1 MLELVL
7 KFNILEFDSKLYRQ
21 QIGTSMGSTPAPSYS
36 NISMARRLDQKIKNT
51 LQKNTLGNTPL
62 NLLKRFLDDIISI
75 FYGSS
80 KNIHKFLEE
89 INKIH
94 PAIKFTMQHTSIPG
108 EDPNLRCSCP
118 NKESIP
124 FLDTLLTIKQG
135 RVSIDLYRK
144 PTDRNQY
151 LLTSSCH
158 PPQTTLNIPF
168 SIALRIVRICTE
180 EDQREQ
186 RFDELKQFLIDRE
199 YKPSMIDSAITKAR
213 SIPRKE
219 ALKNTAARN
228 KQTRRPVL
236 AVTWD
241 PRLPPIP
248 SIQLKHWRS
257 MRSQDTMLA
266 KAFKEPPLTA
276 YSICR

>member
-1 MLELVL
+1 M
-7 KFNILEFDSKLYRQ
+7 
-21 QIGTSMGSTPAPSYS
+21 
-36 NISMARRLDQKIKNT
+36 
-51 LQKNTLGNTPL
+51 
-62 NLLKRFLDDIISI
+62 
-75 FYGSS
+75 
-80 KNIHKFLEE
+80 
-89 INKIH
+89 
-94 PAIKFTMQHTSIPG
+94 
-108 EDPNLRCSCP
+108 
-118 NKESIP
+118 
-124 FLDTLLTIKQG
+124 
-135 RVSIDLYRK
+135 
-144 PTDRNQY
+144 
-151 LLTSSCH
+151 TSSCH
-158 PPQTTLNIPF
+158 PPQTTINIPF

-199 YKPSMIDSAITKAR
+199 YKPGMIDSAITNAR

-219 ALKNTAARN
+219 ALKNTSSRS

-266 KAFKEPPLTA
+266 EAFKEPPLTA
-276 YSICR
+276 YRRQKNVRDFLINAKVPPSKDHTQKDNYLG